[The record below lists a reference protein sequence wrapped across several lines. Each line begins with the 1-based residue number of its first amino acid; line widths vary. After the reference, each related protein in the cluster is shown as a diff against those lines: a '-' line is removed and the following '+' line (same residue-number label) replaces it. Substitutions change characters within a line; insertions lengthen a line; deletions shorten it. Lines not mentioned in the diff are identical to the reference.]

1 MNTSAHVDTRS
12 EASAMTDL
20 DLASRPLTAYP
31 HREKVLDLAEQAA
44 DAVDRDQASPFTT
57 LQELGDLGLLTLGR
71 TGSLLPQAA
80 VVHDIATRC
89 VSTAFSLWA
98 HRSVIAF
105 FDAVDRPLPEGLSTA
120 RVSGTTAMAA
130 AFKDA
135 AGIGELGV
143 RARPGAEGGL
153 ILDGVIPWASNLHPG
168 GIAVVP
174 VALTDDEGHQTGK
187 AIVALSTDRSGFD
200 TAPMRNLLAL
210 NATGSGFTRVREVHV
225 PARDILTEDVPA
237 FLARIS
243 APFLLLQSSLC
254 LGLAAAAV
262 DSARLGADHVC
273 GVFREQYDA
282 VAATQHQLRGRLT
295 VLAEDP
301 GSATRRDLLQL
312 RLDAAHQAKAAT
324 DLELMVVGG
333 RGYVARS
340 ATARRVREA
349 AFLPVQSPT
358 EGHLRLELQRA

>member
-1 MNTSAHVDTRS
+1 MSTTTSTTRP
-12 EASAMTDL
+12 EAPSRQDQAP
-20 DLASRPLTAYP
+20 AGRPLDEYP
-31 HREKVLDLAEQAA
+31 HREKVLELAEQAA
-44 DAVDRDQASPFTT
+44 EAVDRDQVSPFAT
-57 LQELGDLGLLTLGR
+57 LRALGDLGLLTLGR

-143 RARPGAEGGL
+143 QARPGADGGL

-174 VALTDDEGHQTGK
+174 VALTDRDGTRTGR
-187 AIVALSTDRSGFD
+187 AVVAVPTDRSGFD